1 MTRFLTDYRTR
12 ISQFVGALFV
22 LLYTVSGKLLPA
34 EHAALSGA
42 LFLLD
47 CILVGAG
54 AVGRIWC
61 AQYIAGYK
69 NGVLVREGPY
79 SICRNPLYFFSL
91 LGCIGVGLCTE
102 SLVLTL
108 LLGALY
114 ALEYPLVIRS
124 EEARLSRLF
133 GAEYGQY
140 VREVPR
146 FLPDLS
152 LYHEPVDYVVKPK
165 VFRHAVRDVMWFIFA
180 VGILECIEGI
190 QEAGLIPA
198 LLQLY

>member
-12 ISQFVGALFV
+12 ISQFVGAL
-22 LLYTVSGKLLPA
+22 
-34 EHAALSGA
+34 
-42 LFLLD
+42 
-47 CILVGAG
+47 
-54 AVGRIWC
+54 
-61 AQYIAGYK
+61 
-69 NGVLVREGPY
+69 
-79 SICRNPLYFFSL
+79 
-91 LGCIGVGLCTE
+91 
-102 SLVLTL
+102 
-108 LLGALY
+108 Y

-124 EEARLSRLF
+124 EEARLTRLF
-133 GAEYGQY
+133 GAEYEQY

-152 LYHEPVDYVVKPK
+152 LYHEPADYVVKPK
-165 VFRHAVRDVMWFIFA
+165 VFRHAVHDVMWFIFA

>member
-22 LLYTVSGKLLPA
+22 LLDTVSGKLLPA
-34 EHAALSGA
+34 EHAVLSGT
-42 LFLLD
+42 LF
-47 CILVGAG
+47 
-54 AVGRIWC
+54 
-61 AQYIAGYK
+61 
-69 NGVLVREGPY
+69 
-79 SICRNPLYFFSL
+79 L

-124 EEARLSRLF
+124 EEARLTRLF

-152 LYHEPVDYVVKPK
+152 LYHEPADYVVKPK